1 MSTYSR
7 DTVEPVTM
15 QPPPRPRPPLAP
27 APPAPPVAWLPLNVL
42 WLTRKLPRKLLVPR
56 ALVRIAPAWPTPPL
70 APAPPAPPVAWFPE
84 KVQEL
89 MTIEVGPAA
98 VMESSRPPPLPL
110 PPTLP
115 A

>member
-1 MSTYSR
+1 M
-7 DTVEPVTM
+7 
-15 QPPPRPRPPLAP
+15 
-27 APPAPPVAWLPLNVL
+27 NVL
-42 WLTRKLPRKLLVPR
+42 RLTKKLPRKLLVPR
-56 ALVRIAPAWPTPPL
+56 ILVRIAPAWPTPPL
-70 APAPPAPPVAWFPE
+70 APAPPAPPVAWLPV

-89 MTIEVGPAA
+89 MTIEVGPRA